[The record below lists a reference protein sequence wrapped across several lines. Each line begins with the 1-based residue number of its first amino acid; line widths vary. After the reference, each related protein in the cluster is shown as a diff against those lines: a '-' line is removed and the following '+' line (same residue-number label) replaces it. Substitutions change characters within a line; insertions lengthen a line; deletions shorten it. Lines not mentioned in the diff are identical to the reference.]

1 MQSSNSTHSVLKK
14 SPVEMLCVGEFSLKD
29 AQPSTLSKVVFL
41 DKDGTLIE
49 NVPYNVDPQHIKLAP
64 GAVSGLQLLHRAGYK
79 LFIITNQSGVARG
92 YFPET
97 ALTSLEDHLRS
108 LLESFDIPL
117 SGFYY
122 CPHHP
127 DGVIPAYAI
136 DCNCRK
142 PQPGLFHQAAADYAI
157 DLTQSWF
164 IGDILHDVE
173 AGRSAGCR
181 TILIDNGNE
190 TEWQLSVQRLP
201 HHVVTDLHQ
210 AAQVILAIDQ
220 SVSTLESTPVT
231 GSTCHE
237 FRSTPLN

>member
-1 MQSSNSTHSVLKK
+1 MQASNSTHSVLNK
-14 SPVEMLCVGEFSLKD
+14 SPAEVLRVGEFSLKD
-29 AQPSTLSKVVFL
+29 SQSSTLSKVVFL

-49 NVPYNVDPQHIKLAP
+49 NVPYNVDPQRIKLAP

-97 ALTSLEDHLRS
+97 ALTSLEHHLRS
-108 LLESFDIPL
+108 LLESFGVPL
-117 SGFYY
+117 NGFYY

-127 DGVIPAYAI
+127 DGVIPAYTM

-142 PQPGLFHQAAADYAI
+142 PQPGLFHQAAADYGV

-201 HHVVTDLHQ
+201 HHIVTDLHQ

-220 SVSTLESTPVT
+220 SVPTLESTSVT